1 MQATRTLIQQRR
13 AKKQS
18 TIKTT
23 QRGTVTKRNMQ
34 RVVKRQSER
43 LNYEA
48 MSYNKVLRDAKT
60 KGHFLGTTA
69 TQVAIR
75 FAKNE
80 LMASIM
86 NVPLAP
92 RQKRLIEKLV
102 ISRDLK
108 IPGTNISSSRPT
120 SLIFMELVN
129 TIGEKKTRLILEK
142 LVRRAKAI
150 QRLNVKNQRTGK
162 YKSEIFNNVGSNVGR
177 LSEEFELEIENKPDL
192 VNRINGFITQRRG
205 DIALLEQS
213 SILNKE
219 FYIKKLRQQQRDAI
233 MQRTD
238 FQSKNDIPF

>member
-1 MQATRTLIQQRR
+1 MQATRNLIQKRR
-13 AKKQS
+13 AINQK

-23 QRGTVTKRNMQ
+23 KKGTVTKRNMQ
-34 RVVKRQSER
+34 RVINR
-43 LNYEA
+43 LSKKKGFET
-48 MSYNKVLRDAKT
+48 MSFDKVLRKSKI
-60 KGHFLGTTA
+60 KGLFLETTA

-108 IPGTNISSSRPT
+108 ISGTNISSSRPT

-142 LVRRAKAI
+142 ILRRAKAI
-150 QRLNVKNQRTGK
+150 QRLNVKNQKVGK
-162 YKSEIFNNVGSNVGR
+162 YRSDIFNNVGSQVGR
-177 LSEEFELEIENKPDL
+177 LYEEFKLEIENKPDL
-192 VNRINGFITQRRG
+192 VNRINGFINQRRG

-219 FYIKKLRQQQRDAI
+219 FYIKKLRLQQRDAI
-233 MQRTD
+233 QQKVN
-238 FQSKNDIPF
+238 FQMKNELPF